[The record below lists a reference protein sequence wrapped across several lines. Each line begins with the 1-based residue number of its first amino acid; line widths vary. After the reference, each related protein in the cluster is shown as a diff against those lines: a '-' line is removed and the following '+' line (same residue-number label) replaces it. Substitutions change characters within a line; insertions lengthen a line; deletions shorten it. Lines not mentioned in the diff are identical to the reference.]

1 MSKAPLELGIKGGAQ
16 DPVGRDR
23 PQCGCRCRS
32 LCGRPSQPI
41 QRPDRQRSRQH
52 VRRRR
57 YAISLLSLDRPSPW
71 KRGAARFSGIILL
84 VFAAGIVEA
93 ARRYFARSEPIGA
106 TVIIMAVV
114 AGSVNLLCL
123 ILLKRLRHKDVNL
136 RAATTFSLNDFIA
149 KGGILVSGAVVLWTG
164 MNWPDLIIT
173 VAIAALAM
181 KAGIDILA
189 EANRDAATAQGN

>member
-1 MSKAPLELGIKGGAQ
+1 M
-16 DPVGRDR
+16 
-23 PQCGCRCRS
+23 
-32 LCGRPSQPI
+32 
-41 QRPDRQRSRQH
+41 
-52 VRRRR
+52 
-57 YAISLLSLDRPSPW
+57 
-71 KRGAARFSGIILL
+71 
-84 VFAAGIVEA
+84 FAAGIVEA